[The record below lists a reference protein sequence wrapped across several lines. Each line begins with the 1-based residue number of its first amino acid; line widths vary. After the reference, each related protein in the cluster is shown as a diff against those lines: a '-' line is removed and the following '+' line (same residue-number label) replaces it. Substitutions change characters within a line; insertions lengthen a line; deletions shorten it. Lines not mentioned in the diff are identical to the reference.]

1 MRFDYMGANTGFVL
15 GKKQLIGLKGG
26 TTRTLLKGSAGN
38 SNQMPPKNAMR
49 KISTNAVLEKPVRT
63 SNGVV
68 NNEATTV
75 MSKRK
80 IITGNSKR

>member
-1 MRFDYMGANTGFVL
+1 
-15 GKKQLIGLKGG
+15 
-26 TTRTLLKGSAGN
+26 
-38 SNQMPPKNAMR
+38 MPPKNAMR